1 MDRRH
6 GWVWGFCA
14 SGPMN
19 GARERRLFM
28 ATSRVELRIGVA
40 VDAADRPLSRQ
51 QRYARTR
58 KIADRGA
65 DVRRM
70 HRSPAREN

>member
-1 MDRRH
+1 
-6 GWVWGFCA
+6 
-14 SGPMN
+14 
-19 GARERRLFM
+19 M

-58 KIADRGA
+58 KIADRGG

-70 HRSPAREN
+70 HRSPVREN